1 MANCVTLTR
10 GRKLSCR
17 ANASAGFKAIG
28 LVAWEDGLIT
38 GTDGEIASLP
48 AEITAIYRYELK
60 NSGNTYV
67 EEITTDDEARSIG
80 YNGTLSVVLQKLDL
94 ETRNEVANIA
104 KGEVIAF
111 IEANNGDIY
120 VIGSGFGAL
129 LSGGN
134 ANTGGAKT
142 DFNGW
147 NLTFTTSE
155 NEPYLTLSS
164 AAKTTYA
171 GIVVEGE

>member
-1 MANCVTLTR
+1 MSCVTLTK
-10 GRKLSCR
+10 GRKLACR
-17 ANASAGFKAIG
+17 TNASGGFKAIG
-28 LVAWEDGLIT
+28 LASWEDGMFEVV
-38 GTDGEIASLP
+38 DGEL
-48 AEITAIYRYELK
+48 AEMPTGLTAVYRYELK

-94 ETRNEVANIA
+94 ETRNEVAELA
-104 KGEVIAF
+104 KGEVVVFVETNAGEILL
-111 IEANNGDIY
+111 
-120 VIGSGFGAL
+120 IGYEYGAL
-129 LSGGN
+129 LTGGN

-155 NEPYLTLSS
+155 SEPYITLSTL
-164 AAKTTYA
+164 AKTEYA
-171 GIVVEGE
+171 AVLVSE

>member
-1 MANCVTLTR
+1 MANCVTLTK

-67 EEITTDDEARSIG
+67 EEIVTDDEARSIG